1 MSNISKDFETV
12 GSRVRAQ
19 AIRLSKED
27 ARIPIL
33 ITGVKGGGQ
42 EKVARWI
49 AKSFAC
55 KNASDGIPCDNCPSC
70 RNMEAGMSADL
81 LWISP
86 QGASDLIKI
95 AQIRPTKGSEGNE
108 EGDPFTPLTEFNIT
122 PPIQSRNKIVV
133 IHRADRLYPHISNLL
148 LTIIENPQSYMRYIF
163 TTEAL
168 GKALPTILSRCLR
181 LSCDFPEL
189 KEVHHAIKELTW
201 GSDVNAQFLS
211 EHLEDWAAR
220 FYDWL
225 MSLPLRTRAEALR
238 ASQEFLD
245 FAEEYASAVVKIK
258 KLSLRAGKAEFIE
271 LFANG
276 IRQSVKNN
284 GNGLIELIEMTPL
297 IHKAQ
302 QGNARM
308 EYLSDYLFTSGLK
321 R

>member
-1 MSNISKDFETV
+1 M
-12 GSRVRAQ
+12 RAQ
-19 AIRLSKED
+19 ALRLAKED

-33 ITGVKGGGQ
+33 ITGIKGGGQ

-49 AKSFAC
+49 AKSFLC
-55 KNASDGIPCDNCPSC
+55 KNASDGIPCENCPSC
-70 RNMEAGMSADL
+70 RNMEAGRSADL

-86 QGASDLIKI
+86 QGASDLIKVE
-95 AQIRPTKGSEGNE
+95 QIRPTQSSEGDE
-108 EGDPFTPLTEFNIT
+108 EGEPFTPLTEFNVT
-122 PPIQSRNKIVV
+122 PPIQSRNKVVV

-168 GKALPTILSRCLR
+168 GKALPTLLSRCLR

-189 KEVHHAIKELTW
+189 KDVHPAIKELTW
-201 GSDVNAQFLS
+201 GSDVNAQFIS
-211 EHLEDWAAR
+211 EHLEDWAIR

-225 MSLPLRTRAEALR
+225 LSLSVHTRTEALR
-238 ASQEFLD
+238 ISQEFLD
-245 FAEEYASAVVKIK
+245 FAEEYANAVANIK
-258 KLSLRAGKAEFIE
+258 KLSIRAGKTEFIE

-276 IRQSVKNN
+276 IRQVVKNN
-284 GNGLIELIEMTPL
+284 GNGLVGFIEMIPL

-302 QGNARM
+302 QGNARI